1 MQAPCAC
8 PLSTCIASG
17 CGCVT
22 AGVAHA
28 WGCVMP
34 STARQCKRPPCDALV
49 PLLRASS
56 TQPLTAAM
64 TSRGSLPSTL
74 QPTDTAVP
82 RISLQLLARSLAQ
95 LRGRMM
101 RAISMMSDMVTLPLC
116 LTFFSCS
123 AQSRTG
129 VR

>member
-1 MQAPCAC
+1 M
-8 PLSTCIASG
+8 
-17 CGCVT
+17 
-22 AGVAHA
+22 
-28 WGCVMP
+28 
-34 STARQCKRPPCDALV
+34 
-49 PLLRASS
+49 
-56 TQPLTAAM
+56 
-64 TSRGSLPSTL
+64 